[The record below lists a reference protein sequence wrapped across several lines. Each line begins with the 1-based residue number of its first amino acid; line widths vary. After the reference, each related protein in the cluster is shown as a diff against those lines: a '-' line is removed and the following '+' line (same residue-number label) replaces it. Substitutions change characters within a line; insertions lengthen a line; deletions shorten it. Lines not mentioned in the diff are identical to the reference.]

1 MQVIQT
7 TQPGSLTTHAC
18 WIDGN
23 SVSGAKDYP
32 LVDPSTGG
40 IFAKATLADKDL
52 VDSALASARQSL
64 RAWRATSTSFRAA
77 ILGRLAALIREDAEA
92 LAATLSQEVGKPI
105 RAAHAEVLSAA
116 QLIDY
121 FAQETL
127 RVTGQIPYLGHRRE
141 QVMIVREPV
150 GVVLAINPYNYPLS
164 TLVCKVAPAVAVGCT
179 VVAKPDE
186 HTPISTLKL
195 AQMATAAGL
204 PPGVLNVLTG
214 DGPTTGRLLVAHPTP
229 RLVAFTGSTE
239 VGKEIHGVS
248 ARYVRKVVSELGGHC
263 PAIVCADAPW
273 PSLLPAMVAQSFK
286 NCGQYCYRI
295 SRIYVDQRVY
305 REFLDQFTKLTLA
318 LKVGPAFDLNSDL
331 GPMNNQQV
339 YAKVQS
345 QVATAVREGA
355 RIHIGGSPLD
365 KYPGGFYYPPTILTN
380 VTAKMKI
387 AQQEVFGP
395 VVIITAFS
403 DPDSAIQEANDTP
416 YGLGA
421 YLFTAD
427 LGRALEWSASMEAGS
442 IWVNAIHQAYPE
454 APFGGMKES
463 GLGREKSRFGVEE
476 YTELKTIYFAY

>member
-1 MQVIQT
+1 MQAIET
-7 TQPGSLTTHAC
+7 IHPDPLTTHAC
-18 WIDGN
+18 WIDGC
-23 SVSGAKDYP
+23 SVSGVEDYP
-32 LVDPSTGG
+32 LVDPSTGD
-40 IFAKATLADKDL
+40 IFAKATLAGEDL
-52 VDSALASARQSL
+52 VDSALASAQRSY
-64 RAWRATSTSFRAA
+64 RTWRTTSTSFRAA
-77 ILGRLAALIREDAEA
+77 ILGKLAALVREDAQS

-105 RAAHAEVLSAA
+105 TAAHAEVMSAA

-127 RVTGQIPYLGHRRE
+127 RITGQIPYLGYARE

-150 GVVLAINPYNYPLS
+150 GVVVAINPYNYPLS

-195 AQMATAAGL
+195 AQMASAAGL

-239 VGKEIHGVS
+239 VGKEVHS
-248 ARYVRKVVSELGGHC
+248 ASAKYVRKVVSELGGHC

-273 PSLLPAMVAQSFK
+273 PGLLPAMVAQSFK

-295 SRIYVDQRVY
+295 SRFYVDEQIY
-305 REFLDQFTKLTLA
+305 TDFLDQFTKLTLA
-318 LKVGPAFDLNSDL
+318 LQVGPAFDPNTDL
-331 GPMNNQQV
+331 GPMNNREV
-339 YAKVQS
+339 YSKVQS
-345 QVATAVREGA
+345 QVATAVGEGA
-355 RIHIGGSPLD
+355 HVHIGGAPLE
-365 KYPGGFYYPPTILTN
+365 KYPGGFYYLPTILTN
-380 VTAKMKI
+380 VTAEMKI
-387 AQQEVFGP
+387 ARQEVFGP

-427 LGRALEWSASMEAGS
+427 LGRALEWSASLEAGS

-476 YTELKTIYFAY
+476 YTELKTIYFSY